1 MKTMVPSDKL
11 ARYRQYNAGRIARAV
26 RLNQRKSEI
35 IFTLVPYLLHRNQ
48 PDLPGYVADPA
59 CPRGIIAY
67 DSASAKSS
75 RLFQQLFPSA
85 RAGGSKK
92 APRPTRPCAIHS
104 LKTIGSMGTIAQ
116 SEKSDCDFWV
126 SVDYGQLGSGGLQL
140 LQQKCGAIEAWAEA
154 MGVETHFFL
163 MDIAQTRSNS
173 FTPPVADKAA
183 ACEQKVLLKDELFRT
198 HILVAGK
205 PLLWWL
211 IPPGLNEEQ
220 YRIEVLRLD
229 REQSINRADFVDL
242 GCITGIPPGE
252 ILDACLW
259 QMNKALAS
267 PFKSVIKFAYLE
279 LLLQQEG
286 DGVHFFSDKVKR
298 LVTYP
303 EKLGPGEASLA
314 PEQIDPYLLLAR
326 EVTTFYENSATSLTR
341 QWADLIRECFFLKTL
356 EDLKGPASKVSG
368 PHNNLREIME
378 QMTAW
383 DILPKDRQRFL
394 NFRHWQNQEKQAF
407 AGRVNEYLLQ
417 TYRRL
422 SRSTRGGD
430 LAA

>member
-1 MKTMVPSDKL
+1 MVPSDKL
-11 ARYRQYNAGRIARAV
+11 ARYRRYNTGRIARAV
-26 RLNQRKSEI
+26 KLNQRKSEV

-59 CPRGIIAY
+59 CPHGICAY
-67 DSASAKSS
+67 DPASAKRS
-75 RLFQQLFPSA
+75 RLFQKLFPSA
-85 RAGGSKK
+85 GAGKPMA
-92 APRPTRPCAIHS
+92 APRPARPYAIQS

-126 SVDYGQLGSGGLQL
+126 SVDYRQLGSGGLQM
-140 LQQKCGAIEAWAEA
+140 LQQKCAAIEAWAEA
-154 MGVETHFFL
+154 TGVETHFFL
-163 MDIAQTRSNS
+163 MDIAQTMSNS

-211 IPPGLNEEQ
+211 IPPGLSEEE
-220 YRIEVLRLD
+220 YRIEVLRLGQE
-229 REQSINRADFVDL
+229 RSLNQKDFVDL
-242 GCITGIPPGE
+242 GCVTGIPPAE
-252 ILDACLW
+252 ILEACLW

-267 PFKSVIKFAYLE
+267 PFKSVIKFAYLD
-279 LLLQQEG
+279 LLLQQ
-286 DGVHFFSDKVKR
+286 DGGGVDFFSDKVKR

-303 EKLGPGEASLA
+303 EKLGPGEASLE

-326 EVTTFYENSATSLTR
+326 EVTTFYENSAGRLAC

-356 EDLKGPASKVSG
+356 EDLKAPASKVTG
-368 PHNNLREIME
+368 PRNNLREIMD
-378 QMTAW
+378 QMAAW
-383 DILPKDRQRFL
+383 DILPSDRQRFL
-394 NFRHWQNQEKQAF
+394 NFRHWQNREKQAF
-407 AGRVNEYLLQ
+407 AARVNEYLLE